1 MILTILALAL
11 IAAMALAI
19 AKLYR
24 EKKAGDETIS
34 ELRSRI
40 ASMEAGSAGSSEAGS
55 SPVSSAPEPEAGSSP
70 VSSAPEPEAGSSPV
84 SSAPEPEAGSSPVS
98 SFPEPEAETLYP
110 SYTLDFVDLNADGSV
125 YGADARSFGWEE
137 WLTDGCSSWC
147 SVDSFET
154 VVTASSTLE
163 PQGSYSYSPSNVQS
177 TDRGTSWVEGVA
189 GDGVG
194 EYIEIE
200 QSCLVGGEDYETDIV
215 FRELC
220 VVNGY
225 AATERNW
232 NENNR
237 VRELKMYFNGDFVA
251 VIVLEDTIK
260 QQYIDISKFNLKVR
274 NGEKASFRFEIGGVY
289 QGTKYD
295 DTCLTGLL
303 IEFSGRTGH

>member
-1 MILTILALAL
+1 M
-11 IAAMALAI
+11 
-19 AKLYR
+19 
-24 EKKAGDETIS
+24 
-34 ELRSRI
+34 
-40 ASMEAGSAGSSEAGS
+40 
-55 SPVSSAPEPEAGSSP
+55 
-70 VSSAPEPEAGSSPV
+70 
-84 SSAPEPEAGSSPVS
+84 
-98 SFPEPEAETLYP
+98 
-110 SYTLDFVDLNADGSV
+110 
-125 YGADARSFGWEE
+125 
-137 WLTDGCSSWC
+137 
-147 SVDSFET
+147 
-154 VVTASSTLE
+154 
-163 PQGSYSYSPSNVQS
+163 
-177 TDRGTSWVEGVA
+177 
-189 GDGVG
+189 G